1 MAAHQ
6 EWDLTRYL
14 TQYLTHYLIHQMW
27 DLTRTAHTDLPFA
40 ILPAKFLEVVIQ
52 FFPLMLANSLTST
65 IQSE

>member
-27 DLTRTAHTDLPFA
+27 DLTSTADTDLSFPVLFSVMP
-40 ILPAKFLEVVIQ
+40 LCLQLLAK
-52 FFPLMLANSLTST
+52 N
-65 IQSE
+65 